1 MRAIR
6 TLLVDRNR
14 TFLGAA
20 AEFLTGY
27 PRIQLIERARSG
39 AEALEMIARLHPD
52 LVLIDFAMRDID
64 GFEIARQ
71 AKAMKQAPA
80 VILLSLFE
88 SKTYRRHAFA
98 SGADGVVSKH
108 EFAFRLMPLV
118 SELFAERISD
128 RVKRRTPAGSRHL
141 R

>member
-14 TFLGAA
+14 IFLGAA

-27 PRIQLIERARSG
+27 PRIQLIERAGSG
-39 AEALEMIARLHPD
+39 EEALEMIARLHPD

-71 AKAMKQAPA
+71 AKAMEHSPA

-88 SKTYRRHAFA
+88 SSTYRKHAFA
-98 SGADGVVSKH
+98 SGADGIVSKN
-108 EFAFRLMPLV
+108 EFAVRLMPLV
-118 SELFAERISD
+118 SALFAERVS
-128 RVKRRTPAGSRHL
+128 VGATRRTRAGSR
-141 R
+141 